1 MPKPCG
7 KPLTPNPFE
16 TYRDPLTGQWK
27 VTYPSNP
34 KSTAVLSVS
43 TKSVSIN
50 SEGSAPKR
58 ATHCKRWEKLSVK
71 QEVA

>member
-27 VTYPSNP
+27 VTYPFSP

-43 TKSVSIN
+43 TN

>member
-1 MPKPCG
+1 MPKPCA

-34 KSTAVLSVS
+34 KSTAVLSAS
-43 TKSVSIN
+43 TKP
-50 SEGSAPKR
+50 EGSAPKR
-58 ATHCKRWEKLSVK
+58 AANRKRREKLSAK